1 MVSKHI
7 KVQGVVQGVGFRPF
21 VYNLALRLN
30 LKGYVNN
37 DDSGVNILLQGDEKV
52 IESFIQELQDNPP
65 PLANITNIIKS
76 YASDS
81 EIYSTFEI
89 VQSISSMNKTTI
101 VSPDIAVCQECID
114 DINDKLNFRY
124 EYALTNCT
132 NCGPRYSIIK
142 TVPYDRENTS
152 MQSFEMCEQCAAEY
166 NDPLNRRYHAQPV
179 SCEVCGPK
187 IALYDNK
194 DELLFTDIEAIKV
207 LASFISEGKIVAIK
221 GLGGF
226 HLVCD
231 ATNDLAVEELR
242 LRKNR
247 PLKPFAVMFQN
258 YETLCSFAKVSKH
271 EKTILVS
278 KEKPITLVDLK
289 KPTKLSR
296 FVAPKLNKIGAFLP
310 YTPLH
315 HILFKYLDKPI
326 VATSANLSD
335 EPIVISR
342 NELVGKLGSVCDY
355 ILDFDRDI
363 INACDDSVVQCIND
377 DVSIVRNARGYA
389 PTVIKLP
396 QKVKQKVLAIGA
408 NQKNTIALAFD
419 DNLILSP
426 YIGDLQSITSMD
438 FFKRTIKTFK
448 CFYDF
453 EPEVIVCDKHPNYET
468 TKWATFETTQKNI
481 QLVQVQHHY
490 AHVLA
495 TMAEYNLKG
504 DVLAFAFDGTGYGD
518 DGKIWGGEVFFAN
531 AKAYERKYHFDYFKL
546 LGSQQAIR
554 EPKRVALSLLF
565 DNFDFDH
572 VIKLDSPTVY
582 SYNASELKLMHT
594 VWQKELNA
602 PYTSSVGRMF
612 DAVASLAGV
621 IQEQSYEGE
630 SGLKLEEL
638 YDWNRA
644 QAYEY
649 EIINDRI
656 DFSKAIVQIVK
667 DNESSVI
674 ATKFINMLSN
684 IVVHLSNEHPNL
696 PVVFTGGVFQ
706 NKTLLELTTKRL
718 EVLGRTF
725 YFSKKIP
732 LNDSGISVGQVYS
745 QLQY

>member
-1 MVSKHI
+1 MI
-7 KVQGVVQGVGFRPF
+7 KINVEGLVQGVGFRPY

-37 DDSGVNILLQGDEKV
+37 DDSGVNILLQGEQEDIDTFLE
-52 IESFIQELQDNPP
+52 ELQNNPP
-65 PLANITNIIKS
+65 VLANITNITKS
-76 YASDS
+76 HHDTEEFYT
-81 EIYSTFEI
+81 TFEI
-89 VQSISSMNKTTI
+89 VQSSTHTQKTTI
-101 VSPDIAVCQECID
+101 ISPDIAICEACIN
-114 DINDKLNFRY
+114 DINDKLNLRF

-132 NCGPRYSIIK
+132 NCGPRYSIIN
-142 TVPYDRENTS
+142 TVPYDRVNTS
-152 MQSFEMCEQCAAEY
+152 MNKFALCEACDEEY
-166 NDPLNRRYHAQPV
+166 QDPTNRRYHAQPV
-179 SCEVCGPK
+179 SCEKCGPK
-187 IALYDNK
+187 IALYNNS
-194 DELLFTDIEAIKV
+194 DEELSCDVDAIKEV
-207 LASFISEGKIVAIK
+207 ATYINEGKIVAIK

-231 ATNDLAVEELR
+231 ATNDIAVEDLR

-247 PLKPFAVMFQN
+247 PLKPFAVMFQD
-258 YETLCSFAKVSKH
+258 YETLSEFAKVTNS
-271 EKTILVS
+271 EKKIICS
-278 KEKPITLVDLK
+278 KEKPITLVKMK
-289 KPTKLSR
+289 KPTVLSR
-296 FVAPKLNKIGAFLP
+296 FVAPKLEKIGAFLP

-315 HILFKYLDKPI
+315 YILFKYLDKPL
-326 VATSANLSD
+326 VATSANLSE
-335 EPIVISR
+335 EPIIISK
-342 NELVGKLGSVCDY
+342 NELLGKLMNVCDY
-355 ILDFDRDI
+355 VLDFDRDI
-363 INACDDSVVQCIND
+363 VNACDDSVVQCIND
-377 DVSIVRNARGYA
+377 DISIIRNARGYA
-389 PTVIKLP
+389 PTTIKLP
-396 QKVKQKVLAIGA
+396 RKVDKKILAIGA

-438 FFKRTIKTFK
+438 FFKRTIDTFK
-448 CFYDF
+448 RFYDF
-453 EPEVIVCDKHPNYET
+453 EPDLIVCDKHPNYET
-468 TKWATFETTQKNI
+468 TKWATFETTQKHLE
-481 QLVQVQHHY
+481 LVQIQHHY

-531 AKAYERKYHFDYFKL
+531 QKEYKRKYHIEYFKL
-546 LGSQQAIR
+546 LGSEKAVR

-565 DNFDFDH
+565 DNFTFEQ
-572 VIKLDSPTVY
+572 VLTLDSPTVH
-582 SYNASELKLMHT
+582 SYNESELKLMYT

-602 PYTSSVGRMF
+602 PYTSSVGRLF
-612 DAVASLAGV
+612 DAIASLSGV
-621 IQEQSYEGE
+621 IQEQSFEGE

-649 EIINDRI
+649 ELIDGKINI
-656 DFSKAIVQIVK
+656 SKTIQQIVK

-684 IVVHLSNEHPNL
+684 IVIDISNDNPNL

-732 LNDSGISVGQVYS
+732 LNDSGISVGQIYS
-745 QLQY
+745 QLNY